1 MDHNKLQNAYVSS
14 LVVQSVKNLPVVQET
29 QIRSLGWEDALEKEM
44 ANHFG
49 ILVWEIPWTGEPAGL
64 QSKGSQRLGHN

>member
-1 MDHNKLQNAYVSS
+1 MISMDHNKLQNAYVSS
-14 LVVQSVKNLPVVQET
+14 LVVQSVKNLPAVQET

-49 ILVWEIPWTGEPAGL
+49 ILVWEIPWTG
-64 QSKGSQRLGHN
+64 